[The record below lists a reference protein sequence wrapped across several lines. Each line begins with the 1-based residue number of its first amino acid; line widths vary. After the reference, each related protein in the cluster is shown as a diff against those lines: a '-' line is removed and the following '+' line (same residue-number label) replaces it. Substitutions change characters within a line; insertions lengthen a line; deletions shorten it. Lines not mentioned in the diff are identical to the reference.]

1 MSSDSSSFANLTYLL
16 VLLFFIALFPYVL
29 RMKQKKSTFVAQKT
43 STQVYEY
50 KISLK
55 DFTTLMNNICHFLYK
70 NKMGKPYTLL
80 ELTKEYVI
88 VYTITSGSDHVPQT
102 RGVLNDINKTVKVFH
117 KDLQPTSFV
126 EVNGT
131 FEMTRNTFLS
141 SDIHD
146 LPPMHL
152 FF

>member
-1 MSSDSSSFANLTYLL
+1 MSSVFTNWASIL
-16 VLLFFIALFPYVL
+16 VLLFFIAMFPYVL
-29 RMKQKKSTFVAQKT
+29 KVKRKASTLVAQKT
-43 STQVYEY
+43 NTQVYEY
-50 KISLK
+50 KLNLK

-80 ELTKEYVI
+80 ELTEKYVI
-88 VYTITSGSDHVPQT
+88 VYTITPGSAHAPQT
-102 RGVLNDINKTVKVFH
+102 KGVLNDVNKTVKVFH
-117 KDLQPTSFV
+117 KDLEPISFV

-131 FEMTRNTFLS
+131 FNMSSNTFLS